1 MSKLKLLDGMLKN
14 LGRKIRFNTDKNMQI
29 IVPMSGFGERFRSA
43 GYKLPKPL
51 IIVDNKTI
59 IEHIVD
65 MFPGETNFTFI
76 CNSHHLEQDDFRMRE
91 ILESACP
98 SGKII
103 GIAGHKLGPIDTI
116 CQVAD
121 IIEAGRPANATCQSK
136 QPIGW
141 EKRYLVF
148 FV

>member
-1 MSKLKLLDGMLKN
+1 
-14 LGRKIRFNTDKNMQI
+14 
-29 IVPMSGFGERFRSA
+29 
-43 GYKLPKPL
+43 
-51 IIVDNKTI
+51 
-59 IEHIVD
+59 
-65 MFPGETNFTFI
+65 
-76 CNSHHLEQDDFRMRE
+76 MRE